1 MKDLMKGRNTLAG
14 NVTFNQ
20 IQDELLL
27 DTKGEYMKESNILA
41 IIKQVLKG
49 HLLDTKEQFMIGSNT
64 LAHYATIMHLQKEI
78 WFNIK
83 GLYMKE

>member
-1 MKDLMKGRNTLAG
+1 MWLSWGFDNK
-14 NVTFNQ
+14 
-20 IQDELLL
+20 LLL
-27 DTKGEYMKESNILA
+27 DTKGAYMKESNILVKFA

-49 HLLDTKEQFMIGSNT
+49 RLLDTKEQFMIGSNT
-64 LAHYATIMHLQKEI
+64 LARYATIKHLQKEI